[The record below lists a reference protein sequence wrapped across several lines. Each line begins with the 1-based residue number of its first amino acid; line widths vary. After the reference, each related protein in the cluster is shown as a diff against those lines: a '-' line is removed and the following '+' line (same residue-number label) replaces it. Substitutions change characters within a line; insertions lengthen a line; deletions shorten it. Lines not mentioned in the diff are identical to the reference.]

1 MEWFDL
7 YDKDGNKLPKKMPR
21 GGSNHPGEYH
31 LVVHVWIRDSL
42 GRYLIQQRNKR
53 SDLVPHQWGITGGAV
68 TSGETSLAGALRET
82 YEEIGLTLDQ
92 AKLRR
97 VHRYVIDHPKSNYIT
112 DLYLYEEDVLLNDLK
127 LDTVEVRNVDYKTMD
142 EIRAMITEG
151 TFWDYERLLE
161 RQGYLALLEKS

>member
-7 YDKDGNKLPKKMPR
+7 YDKDGTKLTKKMPR

-31 LVVHVWIRDSL
+31 LVVHVWIRDRQD
-42 GRYLIQQRNKR
+42 RYLIQQRNKT

-68 TSGETSLAGALRET
+68 TSGETSWSGALRET
-82 YEEIGLTLDQ
+82 WEEIGLKMDE
-92 AKLRR
+92 AKLRL

-142 EIRAMITEG
+142 EIRTMIAEG

-161 RQGYLALLEKS
+161 RQGYLALLEMS